1 MAKTP
6 QHTKAPRDEKTWI
19 QRIRWGM
26 WAQAELEWLLRHLG
40 KALTPAV
47 ASEIRYKLLAIQEA
61 SAMSDANG
69 GADD

>member
-6 QHTKAPRDEKTWI
+6 RHIKTPREEKAWI

-26 WAQAELEWLLRHLG
+26 WTQAELEWLLRHMG

-47 ASEIRYKLLAIQEA
+47 ATEIRYKLRVIQET
-61 SAMSDANG
+61 SAMSDATG
-69 GADD
+69 VADD